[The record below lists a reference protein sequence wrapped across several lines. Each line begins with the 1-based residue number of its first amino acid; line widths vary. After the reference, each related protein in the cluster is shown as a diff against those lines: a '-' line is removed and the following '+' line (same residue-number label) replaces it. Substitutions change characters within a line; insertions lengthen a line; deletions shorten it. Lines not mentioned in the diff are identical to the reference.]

1 LGPRAFYPFAIVI
14 TGWLRT
20 GYMTRPVMPP
30 KGSGKR
36 VEGSAVTLVLATTNA
51 YSNFIAGK

>member
-1 LGPRAFYPFAIVI
+1 
-14 TGWLRT
+14 
-20 GYMTRPVMPP
+20 MPP